1 MKKSEL
7 TSIILFVLFVTFV
20 IFSYTTNYEDGE
32 KTGLAFINVMI
43 EMLKILP
50 FAFILIGL
58 FEAWIKR
65 ETVIKHLGDESGMR
79 GYFWVLL
86 LAGFS
91 VGGLFVAFPLAETLH
106 KKGASLKVIFVYLGF
121 AGIFRIPMTI
131 FEISFLGFSFTLV
144 RLLVTIPLFLLIGI
158 ALGTILKK
166 RNYKLQDTSK
176 IFAIKKEN
184 KLLNPAERDRS

>member
-1 MKKSEL
+1 MKKGEL
-7 TSIILFVLFVTFV
+7 TSIILFILFLAFV
-20 IFSYTTNYEDGE
+20 IFSYATNYEDGE
-32 KTGLAFINVMI
+32 KTGVEFINVMI

-65 ETVIKHLGDESGMR
+65 ETVIKHLGDKSGIR
-79 GYFWVLL
+79 GYLLVLL

-106 KKGASLKVIFVYLGF
+106 KKGASLKIIFAYLGF

-131 FEISFLGFSFTLV
+131 FEISFLGLPFTLV

-166 RNYKLQDTSK
+166 RNYKLHDSTELL
-176 IFAIKKEN
+176 AIKKRKN
-184 KLLNPAERDRS
+184 

>member
-1 MKKSEL
+1 MTLNKNGSSKNKGEII
-7 TSIILFVLFVTFV
+7 SIFLFILFTAFVS
-20 IFSYTTNYEDGE
+20 ISYIINYEGGE
-32 KTGLAFINVMI
+32 KTGLAFIDVMW

-58 FEAWIKR
+58 FEAWIKK
-65 ETVIKHLGDESGMR
+65 ETVIKHLGEQSGIK

-106 KKGASLKVIFVYLGF
+106 KKGASLKVIFAYLGF
-121 AGIFRIPMTI
+121 AGTFRIPMTI
-131 FEISFLGFSFTLV
+131 FEISFLGLPFTTV

-158 ALGTILKK
+158 VLGTILKN
-166 RNYKLQDTSK
+166 RNYKLHDRSK
-176 IFAIKKEN
+176 LLAIKKYN
-184 KLLNPAERDRS
+184 

>member
-1 MKKSEL
+1 MKKSEI
-7 TSIILFVLFVTFV
+7 TSFLLFGLFVLFV
-20 IFSYTTNYEDGE
+20 IFSYTTNYENGE
-32 KTGLAFINVMI
+32 ETGVAFISVMI

-65 ETVIKHLGDESGMR
+65 ETVIKHLGDKSGIQ

-106 KKGASLKVIFVYLGF
+106 KKGASLKVIFAYLGF
-121 AGIFRIPMTI
+121 AGVFRIPMTI
-131 FEISFLGFSFTLV
+131 FEISFLGLSFTVV
-144 RLLVTIPLFLLIGI
+144 RLLVTIPLFLLVGI
-158 ALGTILKK
+158 VLGTILKK
-166 RNYKLQDTSK
+166 RNYKLQGFTKPLIAKNK
-176 IFAIKKEN
+176 IKQ
-184 KLLNPAERDRS
+184 

>member
-1 MKKSEL
+1 MTLNKNGSSKSKGEII
-7 TSIILFVLFVTFV
+7 SIFLFILFTAFVS
-20 IFSYTTNYEDGE
+20 ISYIINYEGGE
-32 KTGLAFINVMI
+32 KTGLAFIDVMW

-58 FEAWIKR
+58 FEAWIKK
-65 ETVIKHLGDESGMR
+65 ETVIKHLGEQSGIK

-106 KKGASLKVIFVYLGF
+106 KKGASLKVIFAYLGF
-121 AGIFRIPMTI
+121 AGTFRIPMTI
-131 FEISFLGFSFTLV
+131 FEISFLGLPFTTV

-158 ALGTILKK
+158 VLGTILKN
-166 RNYKLQDTSK
+166 RNYKLHDRSK
-176 IFAIKKEN
+176 LLAIKKYN
-184 KLLNPAERDRS
+184 

>member
-1 MKKSEL
+1 MKKGEL
-7 TSIILFVLFVTFV
+7 ISIVLFVLAVTFV
-20 IFSYTTNYEDGE
+20 IFSYATNYEDGE

-65 ETVIKHLGDESGMR
+65 ETVIKHLGDKSGIK
-79 GYFWVLL
+79 GYFLVLL
-86 LAGFS
+86 LAGLS

-106 KKGASLKVIFVYLGF
+106 KKGASLKIIFAYLGF

-131 FEISFLGFSFTLV
+131 FEISFLGLPFPLV

-158 ALGTILKK
+158 VLGTILKK
-166 RNYKLQDTSK
+166 RNYKLYDIPK
-176 IFAIKKEN
+176 NFALKKQ
-184 KLLNPAERDRS
+184 K

>member
-1 MKKSEL
+1 MKKGEL
-7 TSIILFVLFVTFV
+7 ISIILFALFLAFV
-20 IFSYTTNYEDGE
+20 GLSYFVEYNDGE
-32 KTGLAFINVMI
+32 KTGIAFINVMI

-58 FEAWIKR
+58 FEAWIKK
-65 ETVIKHLGDESGMR
+65 ETVIKHLGDKSGMR
-79 GYFWVLL
+79 GYFLVLL

-106 KKGASLKVIFVYLGF
+106 KKGASLKVIFAYLGF

-131 FEISFLGFSFTLV
+131 FEISFLGLPFTLV

-158 ALGTILKK
+158 LLGTILKK
-166 RNYKLQDTSK
+166 RNYKLNDIPK
-176 IFAIKKEN
+176 NIALKKQ
-184 KLLNPAERDRS
+184 